1 MSNILVQETEDILN
15 FKSDT
20 CIQETI
26 DTQNVAFKPNIRRQ
40 EIKDIQ
46 NVASTSRICSKR
58 ITNEKVFD
66 ALRRAYVLTNYD
78 ISDNLKKRHEFW
90 EETIHKNKTLNKD
103 EKEEAIEILSERYDY
118 NKIINNEGGK
128 RTCEKCKNECLAT
141 LYCEHCIRNY
151 LRATFSE
158 WASENNDIDDLIKKC
173 QLESISPSKIIE
185 WIPYNNLE
193 NVKYL
198 TKGGF
203 SEIYSA
209 NWIHGHYNEWNSEK
223 QQLERYGNEK
233 IIVKKLENVK
243 NANRRW
249 FEEAKSHITISSK
262 WDGVVQKNAIH
273 RDLHSGNI
281 LYLDYN
287 YWYISD
293 LGFCGPAD
301 KPIKSIYG
309 NIPYIAPEI
318 IVGKEYTYASD
329 IYSIGMLMWE
339 ISSGQ
344 PPFTDTPSK
353 YKEIMAQCWDP
364 DPLKRPNVITLHK
377 MIMNLS
383 KSIILNES
391 NDDKKSKRY
400 LSLPSFLQ
408 SISESSLK
416 INTSSLFTSKVYHFE
431 NSFVSKN
438 VIKGEQD
445 DFHSKPYDF
454 NITSNIIQYGSTS
467 KDSIAKSSTSKD
479 NIVKSSTSKDNII
492 RSNTS
497 KSNISKSNTSSQSSD
512 TLSFFK
518 GFKSYF
524 VF

>member
-262 WDGVVQKNAIH
+262 WDGVVQSFGLTQ
-273 RDLHSGNI
+273 DPLDGN
-281 LYLDYN
+281 Y
-287 YWYISD
+287 
-293 LGFCGPAD
+293 
-301 KPIKSIYG
+301 
-309 NIPYIAPEI
+309 
-318 IVGKEYTYASD
+318 
-329 IYSIGMLMWE
+329 MLVMY
-339 ISSGQ
+339 Q
-344 PPFTDTPSK
+344 ALNQTDTPSK